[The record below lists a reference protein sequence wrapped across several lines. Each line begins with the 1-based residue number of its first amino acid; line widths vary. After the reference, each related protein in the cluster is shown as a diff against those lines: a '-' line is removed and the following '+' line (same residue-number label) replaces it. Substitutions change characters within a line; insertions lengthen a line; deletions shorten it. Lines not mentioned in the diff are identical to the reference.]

1 MTPILYYMGKQLKIK
16 YMKNFLKTTLAAIL
30 GCLVATLLCCFL
42 FFGFIGSLA
51 AIGESAEPAIPAKAI
66 LKIDFATPVTELG
79 QEDAMQALQSFNFS
93 STQPLGIYKA
103 VKAIEEAAFDPAIKF
118 IYLNLNQM
126 NIGMA
131 NLEEVRNALVN
142 FRKSGKAIITYVDNF
157 SQGAYYLASVSDKIY
172 MNSDGSGAITGM
184 GSTMMF
190 FKDLLGKLGIE
201 VQLIRHGKF
210 KAAAEQFI
218 ASGISKEN
226 YEQNKEMIDSI
237 WETWT
242 NEICQSRE
250 LDPKEFNTLV
260 DNLELFSA
268 QSLKDHGLVD
278 ELVSRDDIY
287 SILRT
292 LFDVEKDNQLK
303 MVSLATYADAKVK
316 PNLKTTEKIAVIYAD
331 GEITMS
337 ANEGLSAKKF
347 YPIIRDLRQDST
359 VKAVVLRVNSPG
371 GDAQAAEI
379 LNKELQL
386 LRAEK
391 PVIVSMGEYAAS
403 GGYWISANS
412 EKIFADNTTITG
424 SIGVFSMAMNYGK
437 GLKEHLKINTA
448 NIGSNTHSTMMNGID
463 PLNPKEVAF
472 MQGMVEDI
480 YTKFTALVSEGRNLP
495 VEYVDEV
502 GQGRVW
508 TGADAIENKLAD
520 EKGGLLDAI
529 NYAAIAANLNNYRV
543 TEYPA
548 AKTQIEQFMEMLKGA
563 DATLKVAANPEE
575 AIARIYSNIAQEQQ
589 FKVYAR
595 HPYCYTFNY

>member
-1 MTPILYYMGKQLKIK
+1 
-16 YMKNFLKTTLAAIL
+16 
-30 GCLVATLLCCFL
+30 
-42 FFGFIGSLA
+42 
-51 AIGESAEPAIPAKAI
+51 
-66 LKIDFATPVTELG
+66 
-79 QEDAMQALQSFNFS
+79 
-93 STQPLGIYKA
+93 
-103 VKAIEEAAFDPAIKF
+103 
-118 IYLNLNQM
+118 
-126 NIGMA
+126 
-131 NLEEVRNALVN
+131 
-142 FRKSGKAIITYVDNF
+142 
-157 SQGAYYLASVSDKIY
+157 
-172 MNSDGSGAITGM
+172 
-184 GSTMMF
+184 
-190 FKDLLGKLGIE
+190 
-201 VQLIRHGKF
+201 
-210 KAAAEQFI
+210 
-218 ASGISKEN
+218 
-226 YEQNKEMIDSI
+226 
-237 WETWT
+237 
-242 NEICQSRE
+242 
-250 LDPKEFNTLV
+250 
-260 DNLELFSA
+260 
-268 QSLKDHGLVD
+268 
-278 ELVSRDDIY
+278 
-287 SILRT
+287 
-292 LFDVEKDNQLK
+292 

-529 NYAAIAANLNNYRV
+529 NYAAVAANLNDYRV